1 MNLGLLFCM
10 LFDFFVVFCCLLFVV
25 VNRHT
30 DEELG
35 DSAGR
40 SPIGWVFRVIL
51 FICMFFA
58 LFVVAGLGGFHWYLA
73 FTNQTTYEMIKP
85 TLTERYIE
93 DTKTMIKDQHE
104 YKKSKS
110 QRKNTINSNNNNSNN
125 IQNQNQ
131 NQMKNSTNSS
141 NQADPNNIT
150 NTNDNNTSNNGG
162 KNDGNSVN
170 NNNPLASIMDPTSLE
185 CENTTA
191 TTTTTTTTTH
201 NGINTNVTGIV
212 EDTKTQSVQSIPH
225 KPGSVQY
232 LQQRAARIN
241 SDSETKDNN
250 NNNNNSNNDNSD
262 DGGGSDDYYTSDSS
276 IEDFGMRKP
285 GHRPARP
292 GYRNRNK
299 NRNRSRRRRG
309 YRIRNRYEM
318 YFSKGI
324 CANILAFFGA
334 DLDEDWCYPRP
345 CIMVSK

>member
-1 MNLGLLFCM
+1 M
-10 LFDFFVVFCCLLFVV
+10 
-25 VNRHT
+25 NRHT

-110 QRKNTINSNNNNSNN
+110 QRKNTINSNNNNNNNN

-150 NTNDNNTSNNGG
+150 NTNDNNTSSNNGG

-191 TTTTTTTTTH
+191 TTTTATTH

-212 EDTKTQSVQSIPH
+212 EDTKTQSMQSIPH

-250 NNNNNSNNDNSD
+250 SNNNNSNNDNSD